1 MKGQPLAA
9 DDTKRFIG
17 LSSFEILAMFRRG
30 LFYAYLTIYLRH
42 YLGLSVTATTLF
54 ATLPML
60 VNVLSQT
67 FIWGRVS
74 DRFQLRRSLMVT
86 GEVFAALGTVAV
98 WYLHRLPDTP
108 RIAGF
113 IIIFG
118 LTVVELFWSMSNI
131 SWSALISDLYGEG
144 QRGSIQGR
152 LTSMGGLGRII
163 GIWVGGVLYEGL
175 GRHSAGWGFYHGDLF
190 FVASGVM
197 LISTLPLFLLPEG
210 GIKSVAAPASR
221 DLSISRAISGNLNIY
236 FIFLAGMLMINFG
249 RNSIAIIFP
258 QYLTSASGP
267 AVDSRTLSLILNTQ
281 SAAIVGLGW
290 FAGRICRRWGTSATL
305 LTATA
310 AAAVALLVL
319 AGSDRLWL
327 IYLASFVRGAAD
339 VAILASAYEL
349 ASIFIP
355 PLQRARRFAW
365 FNATFFLSWGL
376 PATLIV
382 GPLVDYLIAHGYL
395 ESIAYRISFGLAAG
409 LVVVG
414 LMIQGWLLFSIRPR
428 SSFNAFHRWTGQP
441 DKKISDNGT

>member
-1 MKGQPLAA
+1 M
-9 DDTKRFIG
+9 
-17 LSSFEILAMFRRG
+17 SSFEILAMFRRG

-60 VNVLSQT
+60 VNVMSQT

-74 DRFQLRRSLMVT
+74 DYFQLRRSLIIT
-86 GEVFAALGTVAV
+86 GEISAALGTVVV
-98 WYLHRLPDTP
+98 WYLHRLPETP
-108 RIAGF
+108 RAAGF
-113 IIIFG
+113 VIIFG
-118 LTVVELFWSMSNI
+118 LTAVELFWSMSNI
-131 SWSALISDLYGEG
+131 SWSALLSDLYSEG

-163 GIWVGGVLYEGL
+163 GIWVGGLLYEGL
-175 GRHSAGWGFYHGDLF
+175 DHHAAGWGFYHGELF

-197 LISTLPLFLLPEG
+197 LISTLPLLLLPEG
-210 GIKSVAAPASR
+210 GIKSAAASASPH
-221 DLSISRAISGNLNIY
+221 DSISRSVSGNLNIY
-236 FIFLAGMLMINFG
+236 FIFLAGMVMINFG

-290 FAGRICRRWGTSATL
+290 FAGRICRKFGTSATL
-305 LTATA
+305 LAATA
-310 AAAVALLVL
+310 AAAVALIAL

-339 VAILASAYEL
+339 VSILAAAYEL
-349 ASIFIP
+349 ASVFIP

-376 PATLIV
+376 PATLVV
-382 GPLVDYLIAHGYL
+382 GPLVDFLIVHGYV
-395 ESIAYRISFGLAAG
+395 ESTAYRISFGLASC
-409 LVVVG
+409 LVVAG
-414 LMIQGWLLFSIRPR
+414 LMIQGWLLYSIRPGG
-428 SSFNAFHRWTGQP
+428 SLNACRLWPGQP
-441 DKKISDNGT
+441 EKRTRQISI

>member
-1 MKGQPLAA
+1 
-9 DDTKRFIG
+9 
-17 LSSFEILAMFRRG
+17 MFRRG

-74 DRFQLRRSLMVT
+74 DHFQLRRSLMIT
-86 GEVFAALGTVAV
+86 GEVSAALGTVAV
-98 WYLHRLPDTP
+98 WYLHRLPDAP
-108 RIAGF
+108 RTAGF

-131 SWSALISDLYGEG
+131 SWSALISDLYTEEH
-144 QRGSIQGR
+144 RGAVQGR
-152 LTSMGGLGRII
+152 LTSVGGLGRIT
-163 GIWVGGVLYEGL
+163 GIWVGGFLYEGF
-175 GRHSAGWGFYHGDLF
+175 GHHTAGWGFYHGDLF
-190 FVASGVM
+190 FVASAVM

-210 GIKSVAAPASR
+210 GIRSVAPPATRNHSVSR
-221 DLSISRAISGNLNIY
+221 SVSGNLNIY
-236 FIFLAGMLMINFG
+236 FMFLAGMLMINFG

-258 QYLTSASGP
+258 QYLTSESGP
-267 AVDSRTLSLILNTQ
+267 MVDSHTLSLILNTQ

-290 FAGRICRRWGTSATL
+290 IAGRICRKIGTSATL

-310 AAAVALLVL
+310 AAAAALLVL
-319 AGSDRLWL
+319 LGSDRLEL
-327 IYLASFVRGAAD
+327 IYLASFLRGAAD

-349 ASIFIP
+349 ASVFIP

-376 PATLIV
+376 PATFIV
-382 GPLVDYLIAHGYL
+382 GPLVDFMIARGYV
-395 ESIAYRISFGLAAG
+395 ESIAYRTSFGLAAG

-414 LMIQGWLLFSIRPR
+414 LVIQGGLLYSIRPGGK
-428 SSFNAFHRWTGQP
+428 FNLFPRWLRARA
-441 DKKISDNGT
+441 KKIKKSSI

>member
-1 MKGQPLAA
+1 MES

-54 ATLPML
+54 ATLPMV

-74 DRFQLRRSLMVT
+74 DHFQLRRSLIIT
-86 GEVFAALGTVAV
+86 GEVCAALGTLAV

-108 RIAGF
+108 RVAGF

-131 SWSALISDLYGEG
+131 SWSALISDLYAEDL
-144 QRGSIQGR
+144 RGTIQGR
-152 LTSMGGLGRII
+152 LNSMGGLGRIM
-163 GIWVGGVLYEGL
+163 GIWVGGFLYEGL
-175 GRHSAGWGFYHGDLF
+175 GNHTAGWGFYHGDLF

-197 LISTLPLFLLPEG
+197 LISTFPLFLLPEG
-210 GIKSVAAPASR
+210 GIRSVAAPSSR
-221 DLSISRAISGNLNIY
+221 NHAISDSESGNLRIY
-236 FIFLAGMLMINFG
+236 LMFLAGMLMINFG

-258 QYLTSASGP
+258 QYLASESGP
-267 AVDSRTLSLILNTQ
+267 AVNSHTLSLILNTQ

-290 FAGRICRRWGTSATL
+290 IAGRICRKIGTSMAL
-305 LTATA
+305 VA
-310 AAAVALLVL
+310 AAAAAATALVIL
-319 AGSDRLWL
+319 ACSGRLWL
-327 IYLASFVRGAAD
+327 IYVASFLRGAAD
-339 VAILASAYEL
+339 VLILSSAYEL

-376 PATLIV
+376 PATFIV
-382 GPLVDYLIAHGYL
+382 GPLVDFLIAKGYI
-395 ESIAYRISFGLAAG
+395 ESIAYRISMGLAAA
-409 LVVVG
+409 LVTVG
-414 LMIQGWLLFSIRPR
+414 LMVQGGLLYSIRPGGG
-428 SSFNAFHRWTGQP
+428 FNAFSRWIKLSF
-441 DKKISDNGT
+441 KKN